1 MIGGLMDDL
10 GEHERTDRQLRR
22 YMDYFA
28 LGQTGIGTW
37 TWNCSSMELSWSRE
51 HFQVF
56 GLDPN
61 RHSLSYRS
69 FFQMLHPEERARVEQ
84 ELQEAARSAR
94 DFDSEY
100 RIIRPDGVL
109 VPIHS
114 RAHPVFGS
122 SGKLTEY
129 VGTVMDITDRR
140 RAEESLGRMQAELA
154 HASRA
159 ITLGQLMASIAHQVN
174 QPLAAL
180 VANANAALRW
190 LDWKQPRIDNARQA
204 LSRIVRDG
212 NRVSD
217 IIARIRALVGHTA
230 SHRSPLSLNAVVRE
244 VIALLKPELRRN
256 NITVRTD
263 LAGRLPLV
271 RGDRVQMQQV
281 LLNLTMNAIESMT
294 SIATRRR
301 LLAIVTAA
309 DVAGVAVSVEDCG
322 VGLEEGALER
332 IFEPFYSTK
341 PQGMGIGLA
350 ISRSIVEA
358 HGGRLWA
365 TCNAECGAT
374 FEFRLPLARVAGL

>member
-1 MIGGLMDDL
+1 MIGGLTDDL

-28 LGQTGIGTW
+28 LGQSGVGTW
-37 TWNCSSMELSWSRE
+37 AWNCSSMELSWSRE

-56 GLDPN
+56 GLDPS
-61 RHSLSYRS
+61 RHSVSYRS
-69 FFQMLHPEERARVEQ
+69 FFQMLHPDERARVEQ
-84 ELQEAARSAR
+84 ELQEAARSEC

-122 SGKLTEY
+122 SGELTEY

-217 IIARIRALVGHTA
+217 IITRIRALVGNA
-230 SHRSPLSLNAVVRE
+230 AARRSPLSLNAVVRE
-244 VIALLKPELRRN
+244 VMVLLKPELRRN
-256 NITVRTD
+256 NITVRID
-263 LAGRLPLV
+263 LAERLPLV

-281 LLNLTMNAIESMT
+281 LLNLAMNAMESMT
-294 SIATRRR
+294 PIVTRRR
-301 LLAIVTAA
+301 LLAIVTTA
-309 DVAGVAVSVEDCG
+309 DVASVAVSVEDCG
-322 VGLEEGALER
+322 VGLEEGSLER

-365 TCNAECGAT
+365 TCNSECGAT